1 MLINQRRPAT
11 KRLKTLLCASSLS
24 GAIIFLGVIP
34 VADAQNIQ
42 GKWGVGIR
50 GGGSVLYD
58 TNASLGPIVS
68 ANILYGRSNALSLGF
83 NVEWESHKGGDPGID
98 KGKVNTVSLLPFAE
112 LRMRYGSFVHYYSV
126 GVGYNINFFEEDSS
140 LDPREI
146 NMDNTFAVKGGV
158 GADYFLTPTLA
169 FNVEVGWKLNT
180 GDATLRGGGAASVPL
195 TFEFSSVSVLSGLR
209 TYF

>member
-1 MLINQRRPAT
+1 M
-11 KRLKTLLCASSLS
+11 
-24 GAIIFLGVIP
+24 
-34 VADAQNIQ
+34 
-42 GKWGVGIR
+42 
-50 GGGSVLYD
+50 YE

-68 ANILYGRSNALSLGF
+68 GNILYGPSNVVSLGF
-83 NVEWESHKGGDPGID
+83 NVEWESHKVGDPGID

-112 LRMRYGSFVHYYSV
+112 LRIHSGSFVHYYSL
-126 GVGYNINFFEEDSS
+126 GVGININFFEEDSS

-180 GDATLRGGGAASVPL
+180 GDETLRGGGAGSVPR
-195 TFEFSSVSVLSGLR
+195 TFEFSSLSVLFGPR
-209 TYF
+209 AYF